1 MAAQL
6 PMWLQ
11 PLMGTRNSSAS
22 RLYIHRVGQQS
33 PLGFS
38 GSAKS
43 SLENIQAIST
53 PRRDTEQKDHTGY
66 HQPSRFWLRDGRR
79 VSQDVERELALTGCD
94 IPIKSVGA
102 YCYCT
107 CVSWSGKIPVIG
119 RRDRGSLDANPVR
132 GGSCSQH
139 QGATAVSETED
150 TIVVRFQRLRR
161 GHGTQTELIGG
172 IWRIVFIRK

>member
-1 MAAQL
+1 
-6 PMWLQ
+6 
-11 PLMGTRNSSAS
+11 MGTRNSSAS

-94 IPIKSVGA
+94 IPIKSFELGLADALHHARARGLHSLSLGQWMIARLAVQIPMWPQPLLA
-102 YCYCT
+102 TRNLSASRLY
-107 CVSWSGKIPVIG
+107 SSGVA
-119 RRDRGSLDANPVR
+119 R
-132 GGSCSQH
+132 
-139 QGATAVSETED
+139 
-150 TIVVRFQRLRR
+150 
-161 GHGTQTELIGG
+161 
-172 IWRIVFIRK
+172 